1 MAEEMTERGR
11 MIRSAGKGIWE
22 KQTPKALPSRR
33 KRGEKQ
39 VSSEGLYPRPLVVS
53 LSHASFLNCQS
64 RERAREIGRG
74 KEGGRRE
81 INRRRERVLSHRDPL
96 LGSVSTYLYQQQLNE
111 YE

>member
-81 INRRRERVLSHRDPL
+81 INRRRESSVPSGPSF
-96 LGSVSTYLYQQQLNE
+96 GICINISVSTAVE
-111 YE
+111 